1 MKDPFID
8 EPSSFSDFQTDLNS
22 FYKNNFEKVIKRK
35 VVENRKD
42 EIDMRNHPATS
53 AHYLRLEKR
62 TDTRRGPVL
71 SRQGLVSLP
80 GNNLRTT
87 EQLNIKTSGL
97 ENKGMEIGRSNLKQ
111 ENSFSNMKTESLYDW
126 YEYLKQSGRFKLGD

>member
-42 EIDMRNHPATS
+42 EINMRSNPGTS
-53 AHYLRLEKR
+53 AQYLRLEKR
-62 TDTRRGPVL
+62 TDTRRGTVL

-97 ENKGMEIGRSNLKQ
+97 ENIGMEIGRSNLKQ